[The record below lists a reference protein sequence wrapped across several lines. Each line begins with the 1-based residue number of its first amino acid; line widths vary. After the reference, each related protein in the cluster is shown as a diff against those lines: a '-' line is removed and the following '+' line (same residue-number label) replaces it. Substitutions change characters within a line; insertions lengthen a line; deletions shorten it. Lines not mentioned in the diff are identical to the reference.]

1 MKPTKSVISL
11 YDLYSISKN
20 FQQLYLKK
28 NRQKLVHIFI
38 LQKNIK
44 IIKAVKIIRK
54 ELTGKIIYL
63 VLLNSFFMFLN
74 VY

>member
-54 ELTGKIIYL
+54 KLTGKIIYL